1 MVPDSFH
8 CLLVDKLS
16 SEENE
21 ASKLVAGGKIV
32 SLPSARL
39 PAGDVTIRTAY
50 SSLNY
55 KDALAYQGHRGIVEQ
70 LPHVPGIDVAGVVI
84 NSCDVRYNVGDTVIV
99 TGYELGQS
107 HWGGWAELVRV
118 PADWIVPLPHK
129 LSLREAMIFGTAGFT
144 AAQSVLAL
152 QRNEVEP
159 SSGEVVVT
167 GATGGVGSIAVRL
180 LAHLGYDVVA
190 VTGKA
195 DQQPS
200 LIQLG
205 AKRVL
210 TRSELLDLSQRPLL
224 SARWAGAVDTVGGDM
239 LTCLLRSTRY
249 GGCVTA
255 CGLVAGA
262 ELSMTVYPF
271 LLRGVSLCGIASA
284 DCPAFKRHRIW
295 ELLAGDWKPS
305 NLEEY
310 VTEVQLE
317 QLPQE
322 IEKILAGQLV
332 GRVVVKI
339 ASD

>member
-1 MVPDSFH
+1 MVPESFR
-8 CLLVDKLS
+8 CLLVDKSTTTVNSITTVGNVVNLP
-16 SEENE
+16 NE
-21 ASKLVAGGKIV
+21 Q
-32 SLPSARL
+32 L

-55 KDALAYQGHRGIVEQ
+55 KDALAYQGHRGIVKQ

-84 NSCDVRYNVGDTVIV
+84 DSSDDRFKVGNSVIV
-99 TGYELGQS
+99 TGYELGQAR
-107 HWGGWAELVRV
+107 WGGWAELVRV
-118 PADWIVPLPHK
+118 PADWIVPLPSG

-180 LAHLGYDVVA
+180 LAHLGYEVVA

-195 DQQPS
+195 DQQQS

-205 AKRVL
+205 AKHAL
-210 TRSELLDLSQRPLL
+210 ARSEILDVSERPLL
-224 SARWAGAVDTVGGDM
+224 SARWAGAVDTVGGDL
-239 LTCLLRSTRY
+239 LTSLLRSTRY

-284 DCPAFKRHRIW
+284 DCPAAKRQRIW
-295 ELLAGDWKPS
+295 ELLAGSWKPS

-317 QLPQE
+317 QLPHE
-322 IEKILAGQLV
+322 IERISAGQAI
-332 GRVVVKI
+332 GRVIVNI
-339 ASD
+339 SGD

>member
-1 MVPDSFH
+1 MVPELFR
-8 CLLVDKLS
+8 CLLVDKSTTTAVS
-16 SEENE
+16 STTI
-21 ASKLVAGGKIV
+21 GKII
-32 SLPSARL
+32 SLPSEQL
-39 PAGDVTIRTAY
+39 PAGDVTIRSAY

-55 KDALAYQGHRGIVEQ
+55 KDALAYQGHRGIVKQ
-70 LPHVPGIDVAGVVI
+70 LPHVPGIDVAGVVVESSDERF
-84 NSCDVRYNVGDTVIV
+84 NLGDPVIV

-107 HWGGWAELVRV
+107 RWGGWAELVRV
-118 PADWIVPLPHK
+118 PADWIVPLPSG
-129 LSLREAMIFGTAGFT
+129 LSLREAMIIGTAGFT

-180 LAHLGYDVVA
+180 LAHLGYEVVA
-190 VTGKA
+190 ITGKA
-195 DQQPS
+195 DQQQS

-205 AKRVL
+205 AKRAL
-210 TRSELLDLSQRPLL
+210 ARSEILDVSERPLL
-224 SARWAGAVDTVGGDM
+224 SARWAGAVDTVGGDL
-239 LTCLLRSTRY
+239 LTSLLRSTRY

-284 DCPAFKRHRIW
+284 DCPAAKRQRIW
-295 ELLAGDWKPS
+295 ELLAGNWKPG

-317 QLPQE
+317 QLPRE
-322 IEKILAGQLV
+322 IDKISAGQLV
-332 GRVVVKI
+332 GRVIVKI
-339 ASD
+339 AGD